1 MNKLYLR
8 ITLLIGFIVS
18 LIMIIFGWTITRQMV
33 NLRYDY
39 HKLLWGQNFNPT
51 FIMLFEAD
59 YINNQYVNTITI
71 GNFMIVLG
79 VILIIIFFII
89 LLKAEKKAIDRL

>member
-18 LIMIIFGWTITRQMV
+18 LIMIILGCTITRQMV

-39 HKLLWGQNFNPT
+39 HELIWGQNLNPT
-51 FIMLFEAD
+51 SIMLFEAD